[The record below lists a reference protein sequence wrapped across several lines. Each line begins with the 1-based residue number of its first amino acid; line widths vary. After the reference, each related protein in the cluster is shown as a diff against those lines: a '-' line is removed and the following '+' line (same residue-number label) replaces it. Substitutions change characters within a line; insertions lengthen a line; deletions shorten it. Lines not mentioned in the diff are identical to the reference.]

1 MSEKAKEVNELS
13 SGLENQ
19 KKAIGNLEAQVQS
32 LQSQLSD
39 QKAKNNVS
47 SADIEYANVNCG
59 DKN

>member
-47 SADIEYANVNCG
+47 SADKEYANVKCG